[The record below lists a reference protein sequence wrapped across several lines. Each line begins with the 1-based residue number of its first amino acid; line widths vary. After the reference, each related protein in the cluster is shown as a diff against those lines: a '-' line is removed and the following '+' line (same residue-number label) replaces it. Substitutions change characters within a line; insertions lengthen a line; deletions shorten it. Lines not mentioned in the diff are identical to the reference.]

1 MTGVKTCALPIS
13 GPEGAVV
20 SEFSTESR
28 DELDVFTDPAMSQ
41 TDAMSYLL
49 TGKSANDLHG
59 EDGAM
64 VSSAAQSVGSVLGN
78 RLAKKLGGKVGIV
91 DEVGVEQNTDLGGS
105 AFTVGKYLS
114 PRLFVSYGVGLFE
127 PGNAITVRWQF
138 SERWS
143 LEANDTPDEQNAG
156 IRYRIEK

>member
-1 MTGVKTCALPIS
+1 
-13 GPEGAVV
+13 
-20 SEFSTESR
+20 
-28 DELDVFTDPAMSQ
+28 
-41 TDAMSYLL
+41 
-49 TGKSANDLHG
+49 
-59 EDGAM
+59 M

-78 RLAKKLGGKVGIV
+78 RLAKKLGGKMGIV